1 MKPYLPKM
9 RSPIMRALAPL
20 AAALFTWA
28 GMASADPLK
37 VGFVYVS
44 PIGDAGWT
52 YQHDEAR
59 KIVQQ
64 EFGDKIET
72 TYVESVAEGADSER
86 VIRNMASRGYDL
98 IFTTSFGYM
107 NPTQKV
113 AKMFPKVKFEHATG
127 YKTAANMGNYQSRDY
142 QGRYL
147 AGMIAGAM
155 SKKEVLGYVGAFPIP
170 EVVRGINAFLLG
182 AQQMNPNITM
192 KVVWVN
198 TWHDPAREREAA
210 DSLILQGADVI
221 SMHTD
226 SAAVIQAAEA
236 KGVYSLGFNSDM
248 SNYGPNTHLSASTQ
262 HWENIY
268 RAKIQAVLD
277 GTWKPESLWLGI
289 KEGVVQLSPI
299 HKDVPTEVIAKVEAY
314 KADIASGERDVFQ
327 GPIYAQ
333 DGSLKVAE
341 GTRLGDEELFKQ
353 DWYVK
358 GIEGKIPK

>member
-1 MKPYLPKM
+1 MTL
-9 RSPIMRALAPL
+9 RSLIPL
-20 AAALFTWA
+20 AAALLGLA
-28 GMASADPLK
+28 GMASAAPLK

-59 KIVQQ
+59 KIVQE

-72 TYVESVAEGADSER
+72 TYVESVAEGADAER

-127 YKTAANMGNYQSRDY
+127 YKTDANMGNYQARDY

-147 AGMIAGAM
+147 AGMLAGAM
-155 SKKEVLGYVGAFPIP
+155 SKNGVIGYVGAFPIP
-170 EVVRGINAFLLG
+170 EVIRGINSFMLG
-182 AQQMNPNITM
+182 AQQMNPNVKM

-210 DSLILQGADVI
+210 DSLILQGADVL

-226 SAAVIQAAEA
+226 SAAVVQAAEA
-236 KGVYSLGFNSDM
+236 RGIYSLGFNSDM
-248 SNYGPNTHLSASTQ
+248 RSYGPKTHLSASTQ
-262 HWENIY
+262 HWESIY
-268 RAKIQAVLD
+268 RHKIQAVLD
-277 GTWKPESLWLGI
+277 GTWKPESIWHGLT
-289 KEGVVQLSPI
+289 EGVVDLSSI
-299 HKDVPTEVIAKVEAY
+299 NEIVPAEVAATIEQY
-314 KADIASGERDVFQ
+314 KKEIVNGSRDVYQ
-327 GPIYAQ
+327 GPIYDQ
-333 DGSLKVAE
+333 DGALKVAE
-341 GTRLGDEELFKQ
+341 GKALDDEALHKQ

-358 GIEGKIPK
+358 GIEGKIPR